1 MPSFSRLIRFESSGD
16 GQIYFADLG
25 DSIAEPPALGV
36 RVVGY
41 RSLEDLNDD
50 KSAATATVGKVLH
63 FFCRSKNGADSVA
76 FQLLAP
82 MPYGESPIYC
92 VGLNYRSHA
101 AEGKLPVPKHPPLWT
116 KPAAALAAPDEQVL
130 MNEFCASSYPDC
142 EGELVFVTSRTC
154 RDVGPAEAESCILG
168 YTVGNDFSC
177 RLWQLSD
184 RAGGQF
190 YFANAFDKF
199 APIGPVLVNPERA
212 ALNKGVRLTT
222 RVNGVAVQT
231 MENCKTDWIWSP
243 AQILSWMSRGT
254 TIPAGTA
261 VMTGTPAGV
270 GAFREPKQFLQD
282 GDVVEVEISNIGV
295 LRNQVLFV

>member
-1 MPSFSRLIRFESSGD
+1 MNSAPRATRIARWGVSR
-16 GQIYFADLG
+16 
-25 DSIAEPPALGV
+25 PA
-36 RVVGY
+36 
-41 RSLEDLNDD
+41 
-50 KSAATATVGKVLH
+50 
-63 FFCRSKNGADSVA
+63 
-76 FQLLAP
+76 
-82 MPYGESPIYC
+82 
-92 VGLNYRSHA
+92 
-101 AEGKLPVPKHPPLWT
+101 HPPTCSPFL
-116 KPAAALAAPDEQVL
+116 Q
-130 MNEFCASSYPDC
+130 
-142 EGELVFVTSRTC
+142 GELVFVTSRTC

-243 AQILSWMSRGT
+243 AQILSWMSRGESRVP
-254 TIPAGTA
+254 I
-261 VMTGTPAGV
+261 TP
-270 GAFREPKQFLQD
+270 R
-282 GDVVEVEISNIGV
+282 
-295 LRNQVLFV
+295 

>member
-1 MPSFSRLIRFESSGD
+1 MPGTATVPPESRAVAEVLRTLRRRLRMKPLEAPILCKERELED
-16 GQIYFADLG
+16 PMPEELNIYFADLG
-25 DSIAEPPALGV
+25 DSIAEPPALGL

-41 RSLEDLNDD
+41 RSLEDLSDG
-50 KSAATATVGKVLH
+50 KSATTAT
-63 FFCRSKNGADSVA
+63 
-76 FQLLAP
+76 
-82 MPYGESPIYC
+82 
-92 VGLNYRSHA
+92 
-101 AEGKLPVPKHPPLWT
+101 LPVPKHPPLWT
-116 KPAAALAAPDEQVL
+116 KPTAALAAPDEQVL

-154 RDVGPAEAESCILG
+154 RDVGPAEAESYILG

-212 ALNKGVRLTT
+212 ALNKGVRQTT

-243 AQILSWMSRGT
+243 AQILSWMSR
-254 TIPAGTA
+254 A
-261 VMTGTPAGV
+261 VMTGTPAEV

-295 LRNQVLFV
+295 LRNQFLFV